1 MDPPGGMC
9 SLCPHGALH
18 REYAA
23 DLAPEDH
30 LHRRLLYVWPT
41 TGVLRL
47 WATNEATYSRSSRPL
62 HRRALAPRELCP
74 RL

>member
-1 MDPPGGMC
+1 MDPPRGMC
-9 SLCPHGALH
+9 SLCPHGTLH
-18 REYAA
+18 REHAA

-41 TGVLRL
+41 AGVLCL
-47 WATNEATYSRSSRPL
+47 WTPDEATYSRPPRPL
-62 HRRALAPRELCP
+62 HRRALTPRELCP